1 VVNAKVTE
9 VRLPDYIPLFGGKYN
24 DFSVEWYR
32 VVGSTIVLTMIIQ
45 IVTPHIGFV
54 IEMIKKSVARCWD
67 RGCTCNKRRTKKW
80 LQADYDEVY
89 RGPEFLIEVRYS

>member
-1 VVNAKVTE
+1 MVNAKVTE